1 MIVFTK
7 PIKLETGIKEVY
19 KIATFLAVTLRE
31 EGLRF
36 SVNLMFNQE
45 DKKAKQFP
53 VSPPF

>member
-1 MIVFTK
+1 MIVFSK
-7 PIKLETGIKEVY
+7 PIKLETGKMEVY
-19 KIATFLAVTLRE
+19 KMTTFLAVTLRE

-45 DKKAKQFP
+45 DIKAKQFP